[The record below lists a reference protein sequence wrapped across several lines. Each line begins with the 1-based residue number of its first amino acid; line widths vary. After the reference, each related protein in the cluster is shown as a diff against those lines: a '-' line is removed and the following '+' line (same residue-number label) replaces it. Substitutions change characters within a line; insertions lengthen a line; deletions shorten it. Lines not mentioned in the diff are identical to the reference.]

1 MLILL
6 IGGCMAVITFD
17 TLEYAKNLE
26 ENGFT
31 SKQAETLANENK
43 RVFNEFAETQLA
55 TKSDLFTVKEE
66 LKTDLFTVKEELK
79 TDIRLLH
86 WGIGLLII
94 VVGIPTLKALF
105 S

>member
-1 MLILL
+1 
-6 IGGCMAVITFD
+6 
-17 TLEYAKNLE
+17 
-26 ENGFT
+26 
-31 SKQAETLANENK
+31 
-43 RVFNEFAETQLA
+43 VFNEFAETQLA

-79 TDIRLLH
+79 TYIQGIKTDIRLLH